1 MATISDTLYDHCYQT
16 MRGYIVNQCRQE
28 FKTIIDEFR
37 SKPTTEVYE
46 TISNMKDEQICE
58 AVQCHTSYTE
68 KDFAE
73 WVVSIY
79 SINYQHYWID
89 YEDSI
94 RRSIWE
100 DIAERV
106 AHSCMNPVFE

>member
-1 MATISDTLYDHCYQT
+1 MSDILYDHCFQT

-28 FKTIIDEFR
+28 LKTIIEEFS
-37 SKPTTEVYE
+37 SKTREEVYE

-79 SINYQHYWID
+79 AINCRQYWTDYDVSISRD
-89 YEDSI
+89 
-94 RRSIWE
+94 IWE
-100 DIAERV
+100 KIADKV
-106 AHSCMNPVFE
+106 AHICMNPVFE